1 MYLRSAICLPDL
13 NIKSHHYGFET
24 LEYINIF

>member
-1 MYLRSAICLPDL
+1 MLSDLSTVPDL
-13 NIKSHHYGFET
+13 NINCHHYGFET